1 MDILSQNSPHH
12 SEPSQKPTS
21 QTPQVEDQN
30 RFLVTDLNFENDVDY
45 DNLEQ
50 HLDEHFNKEDDE
62 QFQNDLLFA
71 VQGLGGVKKF
81 NELEIYIKNNHCE
94 ESLKELIRILKKDE
108 PDHPFARLELS
119 KWNILVSDLIPL
131 ILTQPQDKKLSFYV
145 IVLLVQI
152 TDFPSASCYK
162 ADFLLSCLQNFKL
175 AFLQDNV
182 IKTLMIH
189 LADCISIE
197 AQNRTKIHENMI
209 ELIITLIRNLVKI
222 TDLEDARNSANEF
235 RRNLQFN
242 LLLIFS
248 KDSVFDALIYLC
260 QDMTTLLMKKLNLAF
275 LEIFY
280 HIFSS
285 FKPKW
290 IMSDSGDDRKHL
302 EELEDSARKQQ
313 IKRMNELGTR
323 PSRFGTNLCIKRI
336 LGGGFKVISNPFKP
350 NEEINKIQNQRTKPI
365 MRKFGTKFPDIYRKS
380 LNEDV
385 KLHGI
390 EDVTDSD
397 VKTFKLIIRNFSLDF
412 LEHAYGNLL
421 ESLYDE
427 IYKDSERIQ
436 ENDVINYF
444 VVMEFGLGLARHRFY
459 CQRKEKQMNKEN
471 INQLNIDIEPIIQA
485 LQLTQF
491 ELVYSHLVR
500 EVTKPK
506 KKMVQYRLFYAAIAV
521 MLEILYVTQE
531 LSLSTD
537 SILRKNSQSLM
548 QNIFH
553 HDITRI
559 IRVGFIFCVPG
570 FNLINLK
577 ILTNIFFLGLLND
590 NLLKTLIE
598 LQMIFFDLLEA
609 FSKGKVLTIQTDKRI
624 KRKKEQAKKKK
635 SKDDN
640 DEINDF
646 IERDPNDEKEDGEYD
661 PLNKEAAKP
670 TQENEEEKNDEEDE
684 SDDED
689 NENYE
694 NMPLFQERKF
704 NFMSEFAM
712 ISDYGVMSKMLGVIR
727 DGQLLTNDK
736 QLNLSVFK
744 YLKKVLEL
752 MKADWMFFQIDYLNI
767 LHGIISNSEIRVH

>member
-1 MDILSQNSPHH
+1 MEVIQQSPSHY
-12 SEPSQKPTS
+12 SETSLNPSKDKEDQAVGKD
-21 QTPQVEDQN
+21 QDDQN

-45 DNLEQ
+45 DNLEH
-50 HLDEHFNKEDDE
+50 HLDQNFNVETDD

-94 ESLKELIRILKKDE
+94 ESLKELIRILKKDD
-108 PDHPFARLELS
+108 PDHPFARIELS

-152 TDFPSASCYK
+152 TEFPSAGCYK
-162 ADFLLSCLQNFKL
+162 GDFLVSCLQNFKL

-182 IKTLMIH
+182 VKTLMIH

-209 ELIITLIRNLVKI
+209 ELIITLLRNLVKI
-222 TDLEDARNSANEF
+222 PDLENSRTSINEYK
-235 RRNLQFN
+235 RNLQFN

-260 QDMTTLLMKKLNLAF
+260 QDLNSGLMKKLNLAF

-290 IMSDSGDDRKHL
+290 IMSTTDEDKSLL
-302 EELEDSARKQQ
+302 EELENSAKKQQ

-323 PSRFGTNLCIKRI
+323 HSRFGTSLRVKR
-336 LGGGFKVISNPFKP
+336 LLDGTFKVLSNPFNT
-350 NEEINKIQNQRTKPI
+350 NEEVNKLVGQRHKPI
-365 MRKFGTKFPDIYRKS
+365 MRKFGNKFPDIYKKS
-380 LNEDV
+380 LNDEV
-385 KLHGI
+385 KLQPM
-390 EDVTDSD
+390 ETTESE
-397 VKTFKLIIRNFSLDF
+397 VKSFKSIMRNFSLDF

-427 IYKDSERIQ
+427 IYKDSERIE

-459 CQRKEKQMNKEN
+459 LQRKEKQINKEN
-471 INQLNIDIEPIIQA
+471 VNEINFDIEPVIQA

-500 EVTKPK
+500 EVTRPK
-506 KKMVQYRLFYAAIAV
+506 KRMVQYRLFYGAIAV
-521 MLEILYVTQE
+521 LLEILYATQE

-559 IRVGFIFCVPG
+559 IRVGFVFCVPG
-570 FNLINLK
+570 F
-577 ILTNIFFLGLLND
+577 LL
-590 NLLKTLIE
+590 L
-598 LQMIFFDLLEA
+598 
-609 FSKGKVLTIQTDKRI
+609 
-624 KRKKEQAKKKK
+624 
-635 SKDDN
+635 
-640 DEINDF
+640 
-646 IERDPNDEKEDGEYD
+646 
-661 PLNKEAAKP
+661 
-670 TQENEEEKNDEEDE
+670 
-684 SDDED
+684 
-689 NENYE
+689 
-694 NMPLFQERKF
+694 
-704 NFMSEFAM
+704 
-712 ISDYGVMSKMLGVIR
+712 
-727 DGQLLTNDK
+727 
-736 QLNLSVFK
+736 
-744 YLKKVLEL
+744 
-752 MKADWMFFQIDYLNI
+752 
-767 LHGIISNSEIRVH
+767 